1 MFAGKLAEKQR
12 LPANEVFENIPPK
25 AEMYPGTLL
34 NPDGTVLDIGSIDDD
49 RLKAT
54 HLSAEAEVDPSSFGS
69 SAAVYVWPFL
79 NRYRDRLTIGAA
91 VSDAGYYI
99 VPSDSYAVLVADSKA
114 AKAVLQRGAGLQL
127 VDRAWSGR
135 LTLRISRKSGVD
147 DTSWAELVAAVG
159 DDIDQAA
166 QRAAVDA
173 EDADRVIDPP
183 TEDATSFNLAI
194 GKPVVCAY
202 SLVELRRVDRAVA
215 PRRLLVGGSADQLM
229 PRALPTPPRAPR
241 PWTLATVSSGWYSA
255 MATMNQP
262 WNGESAAVLAGA
274 LASYQPAASLHLAAT
289 REQPLT
295 SEATLQ
301 FARQVAEDAKR
312 RHARLVVFYYVGHMV
327 TYEDNSLALLM
338 GDAGRTRVAAR
349 RVGDLAPMGG
359 NLAELARSL
368 GTIARKAAP
377 PLGELDVADLY
388 DAIASTGTAF
398 VLLIDGCMQADKFA
412 SFRERLGLVIG
423 PKQESELFVGPGTAT
438 DALRSFADGLR
449 HFPDGQSY
457 LSSKNPVVLGAAPGT
472 IASVQENPTWRWGAP
487 VGPLA
492 RYVATTVQRSEL
504 WADRPSLPRLLNWS
518 AENQQVGEINLK
530 GTISWSDWL
539 PLLSARTALP
549 S

>member
-215 PRRLLVGGSADQLM
+215 PETSRRRL
-229 PRALPTPPRAPR
+229 RRPTNAKSTPDAAAGPPP
-241 PWTLATVSSGWYSA
+241 LD
-255 MATMNQP
+255 
-262 WNGESAAVLAGA
+262 AG
-274 LASYQPAASLHLAAT
+274 H
-289 REQPLT
+289 
-295 SEATLQ
+295 
-301 FARQVAEDAKR
+301 
-312 RHARLVVFYYVGHMV
+312 RLVRLVFGDG
-327 TYEDNSLALLM
+327 DNEPALERRERGRSCRCLGIISARGKLAFG
-338 GDAGRTRVAAR
+338 GDA
-349 RVGDLAPMGG
+349 
-359 NLAELARSL
+359 
-368 GTIARKAAP
+368 
-377 PLGELDVADLY
+377 
-388 DAIASTGTAF
+388 
-398 VLLIDGCMQADKFA
+398 
-412 SFRERLGLVIG
+412 
-423 PKQESELFVGPGTAT
+423 
-438 DALRSFADGLR
+438 
-449 HFPDGQSY
+449 
-457 LSSKNPVVLGAAPGT
+457 
-472 IASVQENPTWRWGAP
+472 
-487 VGPLA
+487 
-492 RYVATTVQRSEL
+492 
-504 WADRPSLPRLLNWS
+504 
-518 AENQQVGEINLK
+518 
-530 GTISWSDWL
+530 
-539 PLLSARTALP
+539 
-549 S
+549 